1 MNGIL
6 KQLQLLGQIKEFEG
20 NWFLLHNASYSLY

>member
-20 NWFLLHNASYSLY
+20 NWCLLHNASYSLY

>member
-20 NWFLLHNASYSLY
+20 TSFLLHNASYSLY